1 MKRGAVYVAVGATYR
16 QEAAASA
23 ASLKAHMRGL
33 HVTLFTDGPPDVAAR
48 GGPFDAV
55 VQIDGVKGNRL
66 DKIRHIGRV
75 PYDRVLFLDSDT
87 YVCADL
93 GEVFTLLD
101 RFDIA
106 LAHAARRTH
115 EWYPPLPNVPDSF
128 PEFNS
133 GVVAFRNAPEVE
145 GAFAAWA
152 RMYEEA
158 LNSEWYRRHR
168 ESRPFTLQDQ
178 HHLRK
183 ALYESDLRI
192 ATLPYEYN
200 CRLMPSFVNGH
211 VSVVHGR
218 HRHLAAVA
226 DKLNSTP
233 KRRLFAPSS
242 RSLYH
247 VGVRPETL
255 VPYFFAVSQ
264 AKGLRRRARR
274 ALRELGRL
282 RAPDDGDG

>member
-1 MKRGAVYVAVGATYR
+1 MERGAVYVAVGATYR
-16 QEAAASA
+16 QEAAVSA
-23 ASLKAHMRGL
+23 ASLRAHMRGL
-33 HVTLFTDGPPDVAAR
+33 HVTLFTDGPPDAAVPE
-48 GGPFDAV
+48 PFDAV
-55 VQIDGVKGNRL
+55 VQIDDVRGNRL
-66 DKIRHIGRV
+66 DKIVHVGRV

-93 GEVFTLLD
+93 AEVFTLLD

-115 EWYPPLPNVPDSF
+115 EWYPPLPGVPDSF

-133 GVVAFRNAPEVE
+133 GVVAFRNTPEVN
-145 GAFAAWA
+145 GAFATWA
-152 RMYEEA
+152 RLYGEA
-158 LNSEWYRRHR
+158 LDSEWYRRHR

-200 CRLMPSFVNGH
+200 CRLTPSFVNGR

-226 DKLNSTP
+226 DRLNSTST
-233 KRRLFAPSS
+233 RRLFAPSL

-247 VGVRPETL
+247 VGARSEVL

-264 AKGLRRRARR
+264 AK
-274 ALRELGRL
+274 ALRQRACRALGRL
-282 RAPDDGDG
+282 GTPDDEE